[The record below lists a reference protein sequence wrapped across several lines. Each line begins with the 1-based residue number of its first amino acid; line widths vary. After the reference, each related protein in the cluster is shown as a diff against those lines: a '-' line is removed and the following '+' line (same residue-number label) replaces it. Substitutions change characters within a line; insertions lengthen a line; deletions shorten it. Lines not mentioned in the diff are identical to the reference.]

1 MPKTNE
7 LNKRKLAEQQIRI
20 SEEGIKQCKHQIET
34 YGRFV
39 WENGQLLDLEGS
51 IARFN
56 DMKKIYTKMLNEL
69 EENE

>member
-1 MPKTNE
+1 MTKVNE
-7 LNKRKLAEQQIRI
+7 MSRKELAEQQLEI
-20 SEEGIKQCKHQIET
+20 SRRGIEQCKQQIKS

-56 DMKKIYTKMLNEL
+56 DMKKIYTKILNEL